1 MRKSKGVFIAFTLAI
16 IVNGLAV
23 ITVVAQDKDK
33 KQEES
38 TTNVLRPAI
47 GYIGAPM
54 IFGSA
59 FGGVV
64 KDVPFSAEMVSE
76 SIQILYD
83 GNRIVS
89 RSTTVMYRDSQGRTR
104 NEFSFKPLLQ
114 SGNNIEH
121 KSVSIS
127 DPVSGVTY
135 MLDPQNRIAHKYTIP
150 QGVNAFAS
158 YSTAGAV
165 TYQSRVTT
173 SKGIKAENP
182 TGSQGARSFESLD
195 AKVSSSPKP
204 SPFFSLPEKLEPL
217 GKQMIEGVEADGTRM
232 IQIIPAGAMGNER
245 PMEVTHERWYSPE
258 LQMHVLTKTSDP
270 RSGESTQRLTNLI
283 RSEPDASL
291 FQPPSDYTIREV
303 ETSGLLMKEVP
314 EKKPRDSND
323 K

>member
-1 MRKSKGVFIAFTLAI
+1 MRKSKRLFIAFTLAI
-16 IVNGLAV
+16 VVNGLAV

-38 TTNVLRPAI
+38 TTNVLSSAI
-47 GYIGAPM
+47 GVGAP

-59 FGGVV
+59 FGGGVV

-76 SIQILYD
+76 SIQMLYD

-89 RSTTVMYRDSQGRTR
+89 RTTTVMYRDSQGRTR
-104 NEFSFKPLLQ
+104 NEFSFKPLLL
-114 SGNNIEH
+114 GGDNIEH
-121 KSVSIS
+121 KSISIS

-135 MLDPQNRIAHKYTIP
+135 MLDSQNKIAHKYTIP
-150 QGVNAFAS
+150 QGVNAFS
-158 YSTAGAV
+158 YSTLGAV
-165 TYQSRVTT
+165 RHQSRVTT
-173 SKGIKAENP
+173 SKEIKAENRS
-182 TGSQGARSFESLD
+182 GSQGAGSFESLD

-245 PMEVTHERWYSPE
+245 PMEVIHERWYSPE
-258 LQMHVLTKTSDP
+258 LQMQVLTKTSDP

-303 ETSGLLMKEVP
+303 ETSGLLMKGVP